1 MIKTLKEQNSP
12 VENLSEEIF
21 VEIDKVSNP
30 KSMLK
35 CHYHTRY
42 EIYYLYSG
50 ERFYFVKDK
59 TYHIKKGSL
68 VLIPPNII
76 HATSNVKNIAYERY
90 LITFH
95 NDEIKHLCSCFPDIN
110 FYETFE
116 NSVYVID
123 FSPKEQ
129 VIIESILENM
139 YDTELHAKRQ
149 FLLSQLLFYANN
161 TQESVPDTNDN
172 QLSGTQKTITD
183 VVAHINNNFQTEL
196 NLENISTEFFIDSC
210 YLSRIFKKTVGM
222 SFVDY
227 INNVRVM
234 EAKKL
239 LTATDESIISIAEN
253 VGFKSNTH
261 FGRVFKK
268 TTGTSP
274 LQYRKLKKQEKF
286 E

>member
-1 MIKTLKEQNSP
+1 MENTLKKQNSII
-12 VENLSEEIF
+12 ENLSEEIF
-21 VEIDKVSNP
+21 VEYNKVPEP

-35 CHYHTRY
+35 YHYHTRY

-50 ERFYFVKDK
+50 ERFYFVQDK

-68 VLIPPNII
+68 VLIPPNVI
-76 HATSNVKNIAYERY
+76 HATYNVKNIAYERF
-90 LITFH
+90 LITFFD
-95 NDEIKHLCSCFPDIN
+95 DEIKHFCNCFPDIN
-110 FYETFE
+110 FYEIFE
-116 NSVYVID
+116 NDIYVVN
-123 FSPKEQ
+123 FSPKDQ
-129 VIIESILENM
+129 IVIESIFENM
-139 YDTELHAKRQ
+139 NDTEHYGKRQ
-149 FLLSQLLFYANN
+149 FLLSQLLFYANRN
-161 TQESVPDTNDN
+161 KKTVPDANDK
-172 QLSGTQKTITD
+172 QLQGTQKTITEI
-183 VVAHINNNFQTEL
+183 VAHINNNFQTEL
-196 NLENISTEFFIDSC
+196 NLENISAEFFIDSC

-268 TTGTSP
+268 VTGTSP
-274 LQYRKLKKQEKF
+274 LQYRKIKKQEM
-286 E
+286 

>member
-1 MIKTLKEQNSP
+1 MKKTLKEQNSTIG
-12 VENLSEEIF
+12 NFSQEIF
-21 VEIDKVSNP
+21 AEHAKVPEP

-42 EIYYLYSG
+42 ELYYLYSG
-50 ERFYFVKDK
+50 ERFYFVQDK

-68 VLIPPNII
+68 VLIPPNVI
-76 HATSNVKNIAYERY
+76 HATSNVKNIAYERF
-90 LITFH
+90 LITFFD
-95 NDEIKHLCSCFPDIN
+95 DEIKYFCNCFPDIN
-110 FYETFE
+110 FYEIFK
-116 NSVYVID
+116 NGIYVVN
-123 FSPKEQ
+123 FSPKDQ
-129 VIIESILENM
+129 LVIESIFENM
-139 YDTELHAKRQ
+139 NHTEHYGKKQFFLMQVLFLANKNKEEKNVVDNKQLH
-149 FLLSQLLFYANN
+149 
-161 TQESVPDTNDN
+161 
-172 QLSGTQKTITD
+172 GTQKTITE

-196 NLENISTEFFIDSC
+196 NLENISAEFFIDSC

-239 LTATDESIISIAEN
+239 LTATDESIISIAES

-268 TTGTSP
+268 VTGTSP
-274 LQYRKLKKQEKF
+274 LQYRKVKKQEM
-286 E
+286 

>member
-1 MIKTLKEQNSP
+1 MKKTLKTQDSYMQNAG
-12 VENLSEEIF
+12 ENIF
-21 VEIDKVSNP
+21 VEHNKVPNP

-35 CHYHTRY
+35 CHYHSRY

-50 ERFYFVKDK
+50 ERFYFIQDK
-59 TYHIKKGSL
+59 TFHIKKGSL
-68 VLIPPNII
+68 VLIPPNIV
-76 HATSNVKNIAYERY
+76 HATLNVQNIAYERF
-90 LITFH
+90 LVTFT
-95 NDEIKHLCSCFPDIN
+95 DSDMEYFCSYFPDIN

-116 NSVYVID
+116 NGIYVVN

-129 VIIESILENM
+129 LVVESILEKM
-139 YDTELHAKRQ
+139 RDSEDFTSKQ
-149 FLLSQLLFYANN
+149 FFLSQLLFLANK
-161 TQESVPDTNDN
+161 TKEAKPVEDDN
-172 QLSGTQKTITD
+172 ELSGTQKTITE

-196 NLENISTEFFIDSC
+196 NLENISSEFFIDSC

-239 LTATDESIISIAEN
+239 LISTDESIISIAEN

-268 TTGTSP
+268 ITGIPP
-274 LQYRKLKKQEKF
+274 LQYRKIKKQEM
-286 E
+286 

>member
-1 MIKTLKEQNSP
+1 MQKTLKTKDSYLQNTD
-12 VENLSEEIF
+12 ETIF
-21 VEIDKVSNP
+21 VEFQKVPNP

-35 CHYHTRY
+35 CHYHSRY

-50 ERFYFVKDK
+50 ERFYFIQDT

-68 VLIPPNII
+68 VLIPPNVV
-76 HATSNVKNIAYERY
+76 HATLNVKNIAYERF
-90 LITFH
+90 LLTFSDSDTECLR
-95 NDEIKHLCSCFPDIN
+95 NCFSDIN

-116 NSVYVID
+116 NGIYVVN
-123 FSPKEQ
+123 FSLKEQ
-129 VIIESILENM
+129 LVVESILENM
-139 YDTELHAKRQ
+139 SDSEDFASKQ
-149 FLLSQLLFYANN
+149 FFLSQLLFLANK
-161 TQESVPDTNDN
+161 TKEVKPVENDN
-172 QLSGTQKTITD
+172 QLSGTQKTITE
-183 VVAHINNNFQTEL
+183 VVAYINNNFQTEL
-196 NLENISTEFFIDSC
+196 NLENISVKFFIDSC

-239 LTATDESIISIAEN
+239 LVSTDENIISIAEN

-268 TTGTSP
+268 ITGIPP
-274 LQYRKLKKQEKF
+274 LQYRKTKKQEM
-286 E
+286 